1 MRIVVSDTSC
11 MIDLTLS
18 LIFHSVTPIQGLCF
32 RSAHNPFWL
41 FDLHF

>member
-1 MRIVVSDTSC
+1 MMAPNRRYE
-11 MIDLTLS
+11 LS
-18 LIFHSVTPIQGLCF
+18 TEFRTPSVTPIQGLCF